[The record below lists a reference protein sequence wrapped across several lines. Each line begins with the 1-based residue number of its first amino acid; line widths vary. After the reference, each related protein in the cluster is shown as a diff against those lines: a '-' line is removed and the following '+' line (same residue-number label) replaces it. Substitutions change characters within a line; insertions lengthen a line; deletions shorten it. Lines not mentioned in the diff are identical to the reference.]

1 LTLFYRRLKN
11 LQFSYRQD
19 ILNLAIKK
27 DIFIPNNQEL
37 LPNRKNMEQFKDWF
51 SNPEQI
57 MGIIIEFGGQLL
69 LAILTL
75 LIGLWVIGKI
85 IKAMKKV
92 FETRNVDASL
102 RSFLIS
108 LFSIVLKIM
117 LVISVVTMLGVEM
130 TSFIAILAAA
140 GLAIGMALSGTLQN
154 FAGGVMILILKPF
167 KVGDYITSEGHS
179 GTVKEIQIFHTI
191 LNTPDKKTI
200 ILPNGPVSNGSTI
213 NYSTEPVRRVDFTF
227 GIGYNDDI
235 DKAKSVIREVIG
247 TDERIF
253 KDPEPFIG
261 VINLG
266 DSSVD
271 LVTRVWANAGDYWGI
286 FFDMQETVKKEFDR
300 QGVSIPFPQRDVHL
314 YQTR

>member
-1 LTLFYRRLKN
+1 
-11 LQFSYRQD
+11 
-19 ILNLAIKK
+19 
-27 DIFIPNNQEL
+27 
-37 LPNRKNMEQFKDWF
+37 MEQLKEWF

-57 MGIIIEFGGQLL
+57 MDLVLKYGGQLL

-75 LIGLWVIGKI
+75 LIGLWVIGRIMKGV
-85 IKAMKKV
+85 KKV
-92 FETRNVDASL
+92 FEARDFDASL
-102 RSFLIS
+102 QSFLLS
-108 LFSIVLKIM
+108 VFAIVLKIM
-117 LVISVVTMLGVEM
+117 LIISVISMVGVEM

-167 KVGDYITSEGHS
+167 KTGDYITAEGHS

-200 ILPNGPVSNGSTI
+200 ILPNGPVANGSTV

-235 DKAKSVIREVIG
+235 DKAKNVIQEVIDK
-247 TDERIF
+247 DERIF
-253 KDPEPFIG
+253 KDPTPFIG

-286 FFDMQETVKKEFDR
+286 FFDMQETIKKEFDR

-314 YQTR
+314 YQQK

>member
-1 LTLFYRRLKN
+1 
-11 LQFSYRQD
+11 
-19 ILNLAIKK
+19 
-27 DIFIPNNQEL
+27 
-37 LPNRKNMEQFKDWF
+37 MEQFKEWF

-57 MGIIIEFGGQLL
+57 LDIALKYGGQLI

-85 IKAMKKV
+85 VKGMKKM
-92 FETRNVDASL
+92 FEAKGFDASL
-102 RSFLIS
+102 QSFLIS
-108 LFSIVLKIM
+108 LTGIVLKIM

-154 FAGGVMILILKPF
+154 FAGGVMILIFRPF
-167 KVGDYITSEGHS
+167 KVGDYITAEGHS

-200 ILPNGPVSNGSTI
+200 ILPNGPVSNGSTV

-235 DKAKSVIREVIG
+235 DKAKKVIMEVIEK
-247 TDERIF
+247 DERIL

-266 DSSVD
+266 ESSVD

-300 QGVSIPFPQRDVHL
+300 QGVSIPFPQTDVHL
-314 YQTR
+314 FQAK